1 MSKEFI
7 LVKPSEFVEVNR
19 PPVDWNL
26 CILCQNTSPESLVQP
41 WKGRGRGKSEAKGTS
56 YQSFA
61 ARLAKCK
68 ELSKVPFNVVPEQF
82 DDGSGIEETLQ
93 KNKSQWH
100 KTCRN
105 KFSDFKLDRL
115 KKRASEP
122 DIANSGV
129 TPVKLRRFS
138 IQGAHATGQDVSLC
152 FFCDRGAG
160 IAGLHDVTTMGWTR
174 QFECMPRN
182 FKTRDC
188 WLNWHRGIWWHW
200 RQSIT
205 RLVNVISITGKI
217 MSIENEK

>member
-1 MSKEFI
+1 MSKEFR

-41 WKGRGRGKSEAKGTS
+41 WKGRGRGKIEAKGTS

-115 KKRASEP
+115 KKRASEL

-138 IQGAHATGQDVSLC
+138 IQGAHVTGHDVSLC

-160 IAGLHDVTTMGWTR
+160 IAGLHDVTTMGMEQTVR
-174 QFECMPRN
+174 MYATELQ
-182 FKTRDC
+182 D
-188 WLNWHRGIWWHW
+188 
-200 RQSIT
+200 T
-205 RLVNVISITGKI
+205 RLLAKLAPGDMVALEAKYHKTCQCDLYNR
-217 MSIENEK
+217 

>member
-1 MSKEFI
+1 MSKEFR

-160 IAGLHDVTTMGWTR
+160 IAGLHDVTTMGMDQTVR
-174 QFECMPRN
+174 MYATELQ
-182 FKTRDC
+182 D
-188 WLNWHRGIWWHW
+188 
-200 RQSIT
+200 T
-205 RLVNVISITGKI
+205 RLLAKLAPGDMVALEAKYHKTCQCDLYNR
-217 MSIENEK
+217 

>member
-160 IAGLHDVTTMGWTR
+160 IAGLHVVTTMGMDQTVR
-174 QFECMPRN
+174 MYATELQ
-182 FKTRDC
+182 D
-188 WLNWHRGIWWHW
+188 
-200 RQSIT
+200 T
-205 RLVNVISITGKI
+205 RLLAKLAPGDMVALEAKYHKTCQCDLYNR
-217 MSIENEK
+217 